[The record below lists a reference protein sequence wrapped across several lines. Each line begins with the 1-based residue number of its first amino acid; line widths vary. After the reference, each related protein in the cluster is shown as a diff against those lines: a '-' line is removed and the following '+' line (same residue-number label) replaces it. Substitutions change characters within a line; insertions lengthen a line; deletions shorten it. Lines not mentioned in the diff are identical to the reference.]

1 MTKCPEK
8 QPQGGFLLVRGLERF
23 QTMTVGKAGEA
34 CDVTPHITT
43 DQKTDRPAEATP
55 SGHQRVCPCL

>member
-23 QTMTVGKAGEA
+23 QTMTVGKAGQA
-34 CDVTPHITT
+34 CDSDSSHHNRPE
-43 DQKTDRPAEATP
+43 DRPAEATP
-55 SGHQRVCPCL
+55 SGRQRVRPCL